1 MCTSASLCAD
11 SGLTLELS
19 RGKLRLPSH
28 PMWKLRCK
36 GSSVLVLREEN
47 FLHKAKIQLVFL
59 ALPLPYFRASRIL
72 DDFSVL
78 SAWIIEIELF
88 KLNLIFE

>member
-1 MCTSASLCAD
+1 
-11 SGLTLELS
+11 
-19 RGKLRLPSH
+19 
-28 PMWKLRCK
+28 
-36 GSSVLVLREEN
+36 
-47 FLHKAKIQLVFL
+47 VFL
-59 ALPLPYFRASRIL
+59 ALPLPYSRASRIL